1 MNSNDVNS
9 VINNLCD
16 KLGTTASKLI
26 PEMAGYQIAKHSIW
40 LVVSLIFI
48 GVAIGFTIKLL
59 WMHKKDNETL
69 AIYPDLIRKLD
80 MKFKDSGMMDDK
92 FPQLPPYT
100 RNEWMN
106 IVSAVDKVTD
116 TMQWDEST
124 WCAMVLTAVWS
135 GLIGIVIFGIALYH
149 IIGWCIAPNASA
161 FMWIV
166 GQLGGGQ

>member
-1 MNSNDVNS
+1 MNSNDINS
-9 VINNLCD
+9 IINNLCD
-16 KLGTTASKLI
+16 KLGTTAGKLI

-40 LVVSLIFI
+40 LAVSLIFI

-59 WMHKKDNETL
+59 WMKKRDGEML
-69 AIYPDLIRKLD
+69 AIYPDLVRKID
-80 MKFKDSGMMDDK
+80 MKLKDSGAMMDGV
-92 FPQLPPYT
+92 LPPYV

-106 IVSAVDKVTD
+106 TLDSVSRIRG
-116 TMQWDEST
+116 TMHWDEST

-166 GQLGGGQ
+166 NQLGGGQ

>member
-40 LVVSLIFI
+40 LVISLIFI

-59 WMHKKDNETL
+59 WMHKNDQKML
-69 AIYPDLIRKLD
+69 AVYPEWVKKLD
-80 MKFKDSGMMDDK
+80 DSLKKSGMI
-92 FPQLPPYT
+92 
-100 RNEWMN
+100 NEIPSWSRREWD
-106 IVSAVDKVTD
+106 IALGRAQQAVT
-116 TMQWDEST
+116 TLSWDEST

-161 FMWIV
+161 FMWIINR
-166 GQLGGGQ
+166 LGGGQ

>member
-1 MNSNDVNS
+1 MNSNDINS
-9 VINNLCD
+9 IINNLCD
-16 KLGTTASKLI
+16 KLGTTANKLI

-40 LVVSLIFI
+40 LAISIIFI
-48 GVAIGFTIKLL
+48 GVAIGLTIRLL
-59 WMHKKDNETL
+59 WMHKKDSEVL

-80 MKFKDSGMMDDK
+80 QKLKDSGMMNE
-92 FPQLPPYT
+92 QLPPYT

-106 IVSAVDKVTD
+106 IVDSVRRVSD

-149 IIGWCIAPNASA
+149 IIGWHIAPHASA
-161 FMWIV
+161 FMWIIN
-166 GQLGGGQ
+166 QLGGGQ

>member
-9 VINNLCD
+9 IIDNLCD
-16 KLGTTASKLI
+16 KLGTTASKFI

-40 LVVSLIFI
+40 LAISIIFI

-59 WMHKKDNETL
+59 WMKKRDSEML
-69 AIYPDLIRKLD
+69 AIYPDLVRKIDL
-80 MKFKDSGMMDDK
+80 KLKDSGMMDEQ

-106 IVSAVDKVTD
+106 VISTVNRVTD

-124 WCAMVLTAVWS
+124 WIAMVLTAVWS

-149 IIGWCIAPNASA
+149 VIGWRIAPNASA
-161 FMWIV
+161 FMWIIN
-166 GQLGGGQ
+166 QIGGGQ

>member
-40 LVVSLIFI
+40 LAISLIFI

-59 WMHKKDNETL
+59 WMKKRDGEML
-69 AIYPDLIRKLD
+69 AIYPDLVRKIDL
-80 MKFKDSGMMDDK
+80 KLKDSGMMEDGV
-92 FPQLPPYT
+92 LPSYV

-106 IVSAVDKVTD
+106 TLDSVSRIRG
-116 TMQWDEST
+116 TMHWDEST
-124 WCAMVLTAVWS
+124 WCCMILTAVWS

-161 FMWIV
+161 FMWIIN
-166 GQLGGGQ
+166 QLGGGQ

>member
-40 LVVSLIFI
+40 MVISLIFI
-48 GVAIGFTIKLL
+48 GVAIGFTIRLL
-59 WMHKKDNETL
+59 WMHKKDGETL
-69 AIYPDLIRKLD
+69 AIYPDLVRKIDL
-80 MKFKDSGMMDDK
+80 KLKDSGMMDELH
-92 FPQLPPYT
+92 PCT
-100 RNEWMN
+100 RIDWANTLEDLRR
-106 IVSAVDKVTD
+106 VKG

-135 GLIGIVIFGIALYH
+135 GLIGIVIFGVALYH

>member
-40 LVVSLIFI
+40 LAISLIFI

-59 WMHKKDNETL
+59 WMKKRDGEML

-80 MKFKDSGMMDDK
+80 LQLKDSGMMDE
-92 FPQLPPYT
+92 LPPYT

-106 IVSAVDKVTD
+106 TLDCVRRVKG

-149 IIGWCIAPNASA
+149 LIGWRIAPNASA
-161 FMWIV
+161 FMWIIN
-166 GQLGGGQ
+166 QIGGGQ

>member
-40 LVVSLIFI
+40 MVISLIFI

-59 WMHKKDNETL
+59 WMHKKDGETL
-69 AIYPDLIRKLD
+69 AIYPDLVRKIDL
-80 MKFKDSGMMDDK
+80 KLKDSGMMDELH
-92 FPQLPPYT
+92 PCT
-100 RNEWMN
+100 RIEWAN
-106 IVSAVDKVTD
+106 TLEELRRVKG

-135 GLIGIVIFGIALYH
+135 GLIGMVIFGISLYH

>member
-1 MNSNDVNS
+1 MNSNDINS
-9 VINNLCD
+9 IINNLCD
-16 KLGTTASKLI
+16 KLGTTANKLI

-40 LVVSLIFI
+40 LAISLIFI

-59 WMHKKDNETL
+59 WMHKKDSETL

-80 MKFKDSGMMDDK
+80 QKLKDSGMMNE
-92 FPQLPPYT
+92 QLPPYT

-106 IVSAVDKVTD
+106 IVDSVHRVTD

-124 WCAMVLTAVWS
+124 WCAMMLTAVWS

-161 FMWIV
+161 FMWIIN
-166 GQLGGGQ
+166 QLGGGQ